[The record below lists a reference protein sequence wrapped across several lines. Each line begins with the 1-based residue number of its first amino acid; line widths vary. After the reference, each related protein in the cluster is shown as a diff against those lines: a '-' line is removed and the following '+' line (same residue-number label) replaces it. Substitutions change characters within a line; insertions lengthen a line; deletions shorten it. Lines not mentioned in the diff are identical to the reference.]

1 MSPKLLCPNCHK
13 QALPWLAKFL
23 AFDFSPR
30 PCRSC
35 GSPILIRQNFW
46 TLLFTLFG
54 LVPACLFP
62 SSWERFLTIIVF
74 FSTAGLARVY
84 FLELYVRQ

>member
-1 MSPKLLCPNCHK
+1 MNPKLLCPSCHK
-13 QALPWLAKFL
+13 PAFPWLAKFL

-30 PCRSC
+30 ACRSC

-54 LVPACLFP
+54 LVPASQFSL
-62 SSWERFLTIIVF
+62 SWERFVTIIVF
-74 FSTAGLARVY
+74 FSLAGLVRVY
-84 FLELYVRQ
+84 FLELYERP